1 MIAPL
6 GFKIINV
13 MIVVP
18 VGISVLLMLATI
30 NIKGDKMQLRY
41 LLRINYA
48 MRKPDDRAYPYDMTE
63 EALEGITHFSEH
75 AGKDI
80 PILDMDILH
89 VVRTLMKKEHSTLS
103 SKSKSALSKV
113 KGLLDELDL
122 SLKT

>member
-1 MIAPL
+1 
-6 GFKIINV
+6 
-13 MIVVP
+13 
-18 VGISVLLMLATI
+18 
-30 NIKGDKMQLRY
+30 MQLRY
-41 LLRINYA
+41 VLRINYA
-48 MRKPDDRAYPYDMTE
+48 MRKDGDRAYPHDMTE

-122 SLKT
+122 SLKTWYKYNMKGYNKN

>member
-1 MIAPL
+1 
-6 GFKIINV
+6 
-13 MIVVP
+13 
-18 VGISVLLMLATI
+18 
-30 NIKGDKMQLRY
+30 MQLRY
-41 LLRINYA
+41 VLRINYA

-89 VVRTLMKKEHSTLS
+89 VVRTLMKKENSTLS
-103 SKSKSALSKV
+103 SRSKSALEKV
-113 KGLLDELDL
+113 KGLLNELDL

>member
-1 MIAPL
+1 
-6 GFKIINV
+6 